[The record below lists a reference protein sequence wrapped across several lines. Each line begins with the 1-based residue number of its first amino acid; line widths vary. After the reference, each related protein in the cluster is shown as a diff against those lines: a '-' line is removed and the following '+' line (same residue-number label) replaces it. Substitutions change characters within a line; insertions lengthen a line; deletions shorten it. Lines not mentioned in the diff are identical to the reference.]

1 MVFQL
6 KYFSL
11 KQKTFHSSSFSRKFK
26 KTVLVSEPIYL
37 NGQKRGLGMGFKFLS
52 ITFLAVAFLSLG
64 LTVGCAKNNDTDN
77 KDPFPTYD
85 ANSPLGKELSA
96 TTLSCASSECES
108 NKADFESI
116 GMVAMARDGYVSKY
130 GSYKMGQCTGFLY
143 GSNDIVALN
152 SHCITDAM
160 WENRSACNE
169 TLAIRFPETPGHPSE
184 IRSCT
189 ELIYKSAIGD
199 ANGFEIKADYAFFRI
214 KPVNRAFLPLA
225 TSPTGSQQTVS
236 VRKVNPI
243 PYSHTI
249 GGQLDYAR
257 CQTLT
262 GSLLNSKYYSQWADT
277 GLAIK
282 PSNSYSTCKIIQGN
296 SGSPVLNARNEIIGF
311 AQSYA
316 TPEFLT
322 ILKSSAFT
330 DAFNKSVKINMKF
343 DLPSYLPEHFQY
355 TQALCVRNPRN
366 INAENTACSQN
377 RPQTVSDET
386 EATTGFD
393 NAKNADEYMQGL
405 KNSSA
410 FQSSLFSLDFV
421 KDKDFHR
428 YSVVPKCIVNPKKWN
443 QTEIDSGS
451 AVSGANKNIRTSM
464 RPMFLELQV
473 DVKFDANLVQTSKR
487 LTHTATD
494 GRFAFTVNNNQI
506 GTVSRV
512 KPSSFYFYEEAL
524 EPMNSVSWCP

>member
-1 MVFQL
+1 MS
-6 KYFSL
+6 K
-11 KQKTFHSSSFSRKFK
+11 
-26 KTVLVSEPIYL
+26 
-37 NGQKRGLGMGFKFLS
+37 NGVLGMGFKSFS

-85 ANSPLGKELSA
+85 ANSPLGQELNAVTLTCA
-96 TTLSCASSECES
+96 TSECEA

-116 GMVAMARDGYVSKY
+116 GLVAMARDGYVSKY
-130 GSYKMGQCTGFLY
+130 SSYKMGRCTGFLY
-143 GSNDIVALN
+143 GSNDIVGLN

-160 WENRSACNE
+160 WENRSACSE

-189 ELIYKSAIGD
+189 ELIYKSDIGEK
-199 ANGFEIKADYAFFRI
+199 NGFDIKADYAFFRI
-214 KPVNRAFLPLA
+214 KPVNRVFLPLA
-225 TSPTGSQQTVS
+225 TSPTGGNQTVS
-236 VRKVNPI
+236 VRKVNPL
-243 PYSHTI
+243 PNSNTLDGH
-249 GGQLDYAR
+249 LDYAR
-257 CQTLT
+257 CETLT

-277 GLAIK
+277 GLAIQLQ
-282 PSNSYSTCKIIQGN
+282 NSHSTCKIIPGN
-296 SGSPVLNARNEIIGF
+296 SGSPVLNARNEVVGF

-316 TPEFLT
+316 LPEFLT
-322 ILKSSAFT
+322 ILKSSVFT
-330 DAFNKSVKINMKF
+330 EALNKTVKINVKF
-343 DLPSYLPEHFQY
+343 DLPSYLPDHFQY

-366 INAENTACSQN
+366 INAVNTACSQN
-377 RPQTVSDET
+377 VPQTVSGES

-393 NAKNADEYMQGL
+393 NAKNVDDYMQSL
-405 KNSSA
+405 KNLPA
-410 FQSSLFSLDFV
+410 FQSSLFSLEFA

-428 YSVVPKCIVNPKKWN
+428 YSVVPKCMVNPKKWN
-443 QTEIDSGS
+443 QTEIDTGS
-451 AVSGANKNIRTSM
+451 AVSGANKNIRTTK

-473 DVKFDANLVQTSKR
+473 DIKFDANLVQTSKR